1 MNILDYIPFGEEN
14 AVSRQA
20 LCALTGLSD
29 RVVREEISQAR
40 RTTPILSFGI
50 GYFRPRENE
59 KYKAR
64 QWVNQEMRR
73 AKSILWS
80 IRGAKVFGGKL

>member
-1 MNILDYIPFGEEN
+1 MNIVDYIPYGEEN
-14 AVSRQA
+14 AISRRA
-20 LCALTGLSD
+20 LCKLTGLSD
-29 RVVREEISQAR
+29 RAVREEISQAR
-40 RTTPILSFGI
+40 RNTPILSFGG
-50 GYFRPRENE
+50 GYFIPSVDE

-80 IRGAKVFGGKL
+80 IRGAKMFGGKV